1 MTAKNIYI
9 VQLLG
14 GGDNED
20 AYDNICA
27 FNVLADAE
35 AHVAEMQQED
45 AIEAGVALE
54 YNIET
59 LRIV

>member
-20 AYDNICA
+20 AYENICA
-27 FNVLADAE
+27 FATYSGAE
-35 AHVAEMQQED
+35 ACIAQMQQED
-45 AIEAGVALE
+45 GDMELD
-54 YNIET
+54 YNIAE
-59 LRIV
+59 LILN